1 MLKRSYGEGCWDRTE
16 EMAKKAIMRKAIL
29 WNMAVLMV
37 GMEGRGEK
45 VREVIMDGGYDRG
58 EVWRETEWRGAKGGL

>member
-1 MLKRSYGEGCWDRTE
+1 MTDERVHESKVFKGMLE
-16 EMAKKAIMRKAIL
+16 
-29 WNMAVLMV
+29 

-58 EVWRETEWRGAKGGL
+58 EVWRETESWQQWARKSLKNLQVLRCPAAEPSMS